1 MRRKRNI
8 KRLLVIC
15 FILFIFM
22 LHYIKGNMCFQ
33 SPHEGIHFETPESVG
48 ILEVHY
54 INVGQGDCT
63 FLSCEGQTM
72 LIDCGDLSQGTA
84 IQNYL
89 IKQGVEEIDYLILT
103 HPDADH
109 IGGAPVI
116 ITKFDIGRIFMSG
129 YEKENRTYEKLL
141 NSMEYKYYSWE
152 VPIAGDTFSLG
163 SAEVVFI
170 GPVNDYE
177 DPNNS
182 SLSFI
187 VHNGNT
193 SFLFSGDAESQAEYD
208 MVLSQ
213 ADLCADV
220 YKVGHHGS
228 STSSS
233 TVFLSA
239 IRPKYAVISCGVDNE
254 YGHPHSDVLDAL
266 EFMGVE
272 VMRTDMQGTIIA
284 VSDGE
289 EIRWKRELQRVDCR

>member
-1 MRRKRNI
+1 MKRKRNI
-8 KRLLVIC
+8 KRLLTSCILLLIYILLHLKGKIC
-15 FILFIFM
+15 I
-22 LHYIKGNMCFQ
+22 Q
-33 SPHEGIHFETPESVG
+33 SPYEGTRFEASESVG

-63 FLSCEGQTM
+63 FLTCDGQTM
-72 LIDCGDLSQGTA
+72 LIDCGDFSQGTA

-89 IKQGVEEIDYLILT
+89 IKQGVEKIDYLILT

-129 YEKENRTYEKLL
+129 YEKENRTYERLL
-141 NSMEYKYYSWE
+141 ESMKYKYYFWE
-152 VPIAGDTFSLG
+152 TPVASDTVNLG
-163 SAEVVFI
+163 SAEVVFV
-170 GPVNDYE
+170 GPVDEYE

-187 VHNGNT
+187 VYNGNT

-228 STSSS
+228 NTSSS
-233 TVFLSA
+233 TAFLSA
-239 IRPKYAVISCGVDNE
+239 IKPEYAVISCGAENE
-254 YGHPHSDVLDAL
+254 YGHPHSDVLEAL
-266 EFMGVE
+266 ELMGAE
-272 VMRTDMQGTIIA
+272 TFRTDTQGTIIA

-289 EIRWKRELQRVDCR
+289 RIRWNQELQGMGRE